1 MRKNNYI
8 YKLNQVNQ
16 SEIIIFTH
24 LGLGDHIVCNGMIN
38 YFSQNLKTIY
48 LPVKDA
54 YFDQISYLYKNNPRI
69 KFIPLT
75 TFSFLKKPRYIEKDE
90 IRRVKNFSKR
100 NNLQLL
106 MVGYSKTFNPF
117 NLSFYKQLGIPYDYS
132 FEYFENPSDI
142 EKQCKLLDHLREEY
156 NANGDFQL
164 VHNQS
169 SYGKADLKINPEL
182 QTIYVDKSTDIF
194 KNIFI
199 YKKVIEEA
207 KEIHCLDSSFLHL
220 VERTNTTGKIY
231 FHNIKTN
238 NHSAANLHLVK
249 NWKKVDY

>member
-1 MRKNNYI
+1 MRKVKYT
-8 YKLNQVNQ
+8 YELNQLNQ
-16 SEIIIFTH
+16 AEIIILTH

-38 YFSQNLKTIY
+38 YLSQSFDVIH
-48 LPVKDA
+48 LPVKEK
-54 YFDQISYLYKNNPRI
+54 YYDQISYLYKNNLKI

-75 TFSFLKKPRYIEKDE
+75 TFSFLNKPKNIERDE

-106 MVGYSKTFNPF
+106 MIGYERTFKPF
-117 NLSFYKQLGIPYDYS
+117 NLSFYEQVDIPYDYS
-132 FEYFENPSDI
+132 FDYFENPSDI
-142 EKQCKLLDHLREEY
+142 EKQSRLLDHLRKDY
-156 NANGDFQL
+156 KVYGDFQL

-220 VERTNTTGKIY
+220 VERTQTNGQIY

-238 NHSAANLHLVK
+238 KHSAANLHLVK
-249 NWKKVDY
+249 NWKKIDY